1 MMWQV
6 VQRLN
11 AAQSTRPG
19 QKVPRGLCSHRASTG
34 QTCYAYSSRFLLTGC
49 WHKYFLAQRFAVT
62 NCLLISRGPY
72 FPPRSTKHRKH
83 YVSQNVDQ
91 RHGEEENNCSH
102 FWTTLAHAT
111 KPNRPTQMPVTLYEG
126 REVFGTKSCSIFWR
140 KPTTHL
146 NTNGLHVTCTDS
158 GYEALPLLLFLQ
170 DLFHSSGLLKENP
183 KHIELT
189 LSHKPVSG

>member
-11 AAQSTRPG
+11 AALSTRPG

-62 NCLLISRGPY
+62 SCLLTSRGPY

-102 FWTTLAHAT
+102 FWNDTSSCH
-111 KPNRPTQMPVTLYEG
+111 PNQIGRPRCPSHFMKGEKYLEQSLV
-126 REVFGTKSCSIFWR
+126 VFF
-140 KPTTHL
+140 
-146 NTNGLHVTCTDS
+146 
-158 GYEALPLLLFLQ
+158 E
-170 DLFHSSGLLKENP
+170 ENRR
-183 KHIELT
+183 HT
-189 LSHKPVSG
+189 